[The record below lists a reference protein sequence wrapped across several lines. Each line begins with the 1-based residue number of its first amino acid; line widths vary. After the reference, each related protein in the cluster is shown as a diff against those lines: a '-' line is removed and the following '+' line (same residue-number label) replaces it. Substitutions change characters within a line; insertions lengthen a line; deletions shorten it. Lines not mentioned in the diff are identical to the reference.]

1 MTYYKVDPFFRAKMD
16 FKLQEIEKRF
26 KTKNK
31 KMNQITTPIEI
42 SIEDAQNLK
51 VENLTDFNEM

>member
-1 MTYYKVDPFFRAKMD
+1 MNYYNADPFFRAKMD
-16 FKLQEIEKRF
+16 FKLQEIQKRF
-26 KTKNK
+26 KSKNK

-51 VENLTDFNEM
+51 VENLTDLNEM

>member
-1 MTYYKVDPFFRAKMD
+1 MD
-16 FKLQEIEKRF
+16 YKLQEIEKRF
-26 KTKNK
+26 KSKNK
-31 KMNQITTPIEI
+31 KMNQTTYPVEI